1 MCIYMQCNNDLVCP
15 ACLQE
20 FAKQLQREEYE
31 AKKRRQASQQQQ
43 QQQQLQQE
51 PEDDAVSI
59 MYNVGYTCM
68 CFGQCSKLS
77 ILG

>member
-1 MCIYMQCNNDLVCP
+1 MQCNNDLVCP

-59 MYNVGYTCM
+59 MYNVDYM